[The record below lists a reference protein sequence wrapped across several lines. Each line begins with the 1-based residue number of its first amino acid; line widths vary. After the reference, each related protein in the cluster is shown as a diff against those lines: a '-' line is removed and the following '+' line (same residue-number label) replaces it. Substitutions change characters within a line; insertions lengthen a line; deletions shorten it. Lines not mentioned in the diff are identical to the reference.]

1 MFSKAATSIGKAV
14 GDSEMGFKLRMN
26 QHTSECSDGISNCKF
41 PRHGFHCGTKNSNLV
56 EPFLEANI
64 MSLKEPQKL
73 REVPATKRL

>member
-14 GDSEMGFKLRMN
+14 GDSEVGVKLRMN

-41 PRHGFHCGTKNSNLV
+41 PRHGFHCGTKNSSLV
-56 EPFLEANI
+56 EPFLEAN

-73 REVPATKRL
+73 REVLTTKRL